1 MALVAKAG
9 IDRREYIN
17 ILTSSLFNAPVY
29 HTYGGLIAEQKFTP
43 AGFAAPLG
51 YKDIRLALAAAESLR
66 VPLPLAS
73 LLHDRFLTLLAQGGE
88 QLDWSAISQLAAKDA
103 GEVNSL
109 KG

>member
-1 MALVAKAG
+1 
-9 IDRREYIN
+9 
-17 ILTSSLFNAPVY
+17 
-29 HTYGGLIAEQKFTP
+29 
-43 AGFAAPLG
+43 LG

-73 LLHDRFLTLLAQGGE
+73 LLHDRLLTLLAQGGE

-109 KG
+109 KQ